1 MKVIFLDIDGVLNT
15 SETFRQRR
23 LNFAKTGIW
32 TLEVDEFRF
41 EYLKRIIDETD
52 AKIVLSS
59 TWRLY
64 FDKQNDVVVSTVERG
79 KELNR
84 IFNKYGMEIYDY
96 TTKDNY
102 LRRDDQIIKWL
113 NEHDDVES
121 FIILDDE
128 ESHLIKFVGKEF
140 INTTII
146 SESDNKATCLGLC
159 EEHIDIAISKLNKV
173 KVKKLK

>member
-1 MKVIFLDIDGVLNT
+1 MKVIFLDIDGVLNND
-15 SETFRQRR
+15 ETFIKRR

-32 TLEVDEFRF
+32 TLEVDEFRV
-41 EYLKRIIDETD
+41 EYLKRIIDETN

-79 KELNR
+79 KELNS

-96 TTKDNY
+96 TTKDDY
-102 LRRDDQIIKWL
+102 IRRDDQIIKWL
-113 NEHDDVES
+113 NVHEDVES

-128 ESHLIKFVGKEF
+128 ASHLIKFEGKEF
-140 INTTII
+140 INTTIFSGI
-146 SESDNKATCLGLC
+146 EDSEKCLGLC
-159 EEHIDIAISKLNKV
+159 EEHIELAINKLNNG